1 MTEIKRSIIIKAPV
15 EKVFHYVSDYQKW
28 SEFYEGV
35 SDFHPITGI
44 TRGNWTKYIYKA
56 KLFGMYATVGT
67 EITQFK
73 ENEGWIGRS
82 FKGFGHKTEWIF
94 KKSNGDTEFTHGL
107 TYEVPWYMGG
117 KFSDDKF
124 LKPAWIKIVENS
136 LQNLKRILEK

>member
-1 MTEIKRSIIIKAPV
+1 
-15 EKVFHYVSDYQKW
+15 
-28 SEFYEGV
+28 
-35 SDFHPITGI
+35 
-44 TRGNWTKYIYKA
+44 
-56 KLFGMYATVGT
+56 MYATVGT